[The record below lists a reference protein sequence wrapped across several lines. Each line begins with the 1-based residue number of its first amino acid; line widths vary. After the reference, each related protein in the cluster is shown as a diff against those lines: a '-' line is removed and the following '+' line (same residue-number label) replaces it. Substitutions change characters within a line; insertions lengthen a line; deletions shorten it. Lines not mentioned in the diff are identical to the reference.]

1 MCMCVGGGG
10 FFKGF
15 PLPVSIPEGET
26 CYHSVY
32 EYNTLLNEKTG
43 RGRDLREDRG

>member
-26 CYHSVY
+26 CYNYLTQCVRVQY
-32 EYNTLLNEKTG
+32 LTE
-43 RGRDLREDRG
+43 REDRKGA